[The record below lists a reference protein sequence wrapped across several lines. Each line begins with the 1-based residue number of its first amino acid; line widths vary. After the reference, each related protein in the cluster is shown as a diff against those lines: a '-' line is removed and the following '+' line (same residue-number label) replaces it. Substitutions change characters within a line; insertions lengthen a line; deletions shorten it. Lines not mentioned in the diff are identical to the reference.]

1 MKILNLLVITFS
13 LFLVA
18 CSMIVENLGN
28 DTIKTETEQDK
39 LVAIGQVKS
48 DGRFTVIG
56 DKYLYVINDKN
67 LNNFLMNESKKS
79 LQKYDIEN
87 RKVIINLKKDIP
99 NKGELSLTLIDLE
112 KLAAKEKA
120 GIGFTSEIEL
130 YQKIDN
136 IPQQYIF
143 KKNVVIDI
151 KRQEIVSY
159 GHKSLSTV
167 LTPFAFATDIAL
179 MPVYVFIW
187 GISGAE

>member
-112 KLAAKEKA
+112 KLAA
-120 GIGFTSEIEL
+120 I
-130 YQKIDN
+130 
-136 IPQQYIF
+136 
-143 KKNVVIDI
+143 
-151 KRQEIVSY
+151 
-159 GHKSLSTV
+159 
-167 LTPFAFATDIAL
+167 
-179 MPVYVFIW
+179 
-187 GISGAE
+187 ISI